1 MTLRSPAALA
11 ATFLAAAL
19 AVSCG
24 SRPSPS
30 GPVAGQPKH
39 DQAVY
44 TRETPTSADRNF
56 LAADLTGFERPTDI
70 LEFTRLPHMP
80 PVEQGQTGNC
90 WCYATISLLESEL
103 RRLGRAEVKLSEI
116 FPVYWEYVE
125 KARRFIREKGNSF
138 LGNGSEPGSAL
149 ARIRQYGLVRASD

>member
-1 MTLRSPAALA
+1 MIHRAQAAAA

-19 AVSCG
+19 AASCG
-24 SRPSPS
+24 SGPSPS

-44 TRETPTSADRNF
+44 ARETPTSPGQDF
-56 LAADLTGFERPTDI
+56 LAADLTGFDRPTDI
-70 LEFTRLPHMP
+70 LEFTRLAHLP

-103 RRLGRAEVKLSEI
+103 
-116 FPVYWEYVE
+116 
-125 KARRFIREKGNSF
+125 
-138 LGNGSEPGSAL
+138 
-149 ARIRQYGLVRASD
+149 